1 MLALLRRHRRITRS
15 TRRPAGRK
23 LISARGSELDLSFS
37 ERIEDLRRVGAKET
51 SALTRKLIESLDT
64 MDDMELTALRIPKR
78 SMLRTTVAY
87 GGPVYPPTPPTG
99 PTGNGQEAPDSSPA
113 PSPTTPSPAEPSV
126 SPSPEPTP
134 SPTPSPSLASM
145 TALPYVLTF
154 QADYSTI
161 APQLLY
167 FKGDVQSAISTL
179 LGLPLAQVNITSV
192 APGSVVMGVSILVS
206 NTTTDI
212 QVAAIRSNL
221 IINDVN
227 LFGSAFN
234 IKYGVTGVSAAIYT
248 PSATPS
254 PTPVATTP
262 SPPAVPTSNGQ
273 EAPSTSPSP
282 PSPTPIISP
291 TPSPTPSPIPSS
303 PTPSPTPSPIPS
315 PTPSPTPSPS
325 TANLTALPFV
335 LTFQADYNNV
345 AAQLQSFKADVQSAI
360 SSLLGLPLTQVNI
373 TSVAPGSVV
382 VGVSILVNSTAAT
395 ASQISAVGS
404 NLVNNASSLFGSSF
418 TAKYGVTGVSA
429 AAYSPAFSPAP
440 STISPTSS
448 PVIKAPLPSPQPQ
461 AASMTSAALI
471 TTALSCL
478 GVVLMTNLLV

>member
-1 MLALLRRHRRITRS
+1 M
-15 TRRPAGRK
+15 
-23 LISARGSELDLSFS
+23 SFS

-64 MDDMELTALRIPKR
+64 MDDMELTALRLPSKR

-221 IINDVN
+221 IINDIN

-234 IKYGVTGVSAAIYT
+234 IKYGVTGVSAATYT
-248 PSATPS
+248 PSDTPS
-254 PTPVATTP
+254 PTPVAITP

-282 PSPTPIISP
+282 PTPIPI
-291 TPSPTPSPIPSS
+291 TSPTPSPIPSS
-303 PTPSPTPSPIPS
+303 PIPSPAPSPTPSP
-315 PTPSPTPSPS
+315 TPPPTPSPS

-335 LTFQADYNNV
+335 LTFQADYNAI

-360 SSLLGLPLTQVNI
+360 STLLGLPLAQVNV

-395 ASQISAVGS
+395 ANQIAALGSALINNVT
-404 NLVNNASSLFGSSF
+404 NLFSSDF
-418 TAKYGVTGVSA
+418 TAKYGVTGVTA
-429 AAYSPAFSPAP
+429 AAVSNNVPPPPAATLSPASPA
-440 STISPTSS
+440 
-448 PVIKAPLPSPQPQ
+448 VKAPLLSPQPQQ
-461 AASMTSAALI
+461 AASMTSAALL

-478 GVVLMTNLLV
+478 GAVLINTLL